1 MEEIAMQI
9 EFIGHTA
16 NLSLAKNEA
25 GAQIDRD
32 GLRRLARLAEVS
44 GIDRLAIG
52 GLAAGQ
58 DVAALASFVL
68 HNTSSLGVFLNHRIG
83 AVAPMIAAQHLAT
96 LDQLSGGRVRV
107 QFDADSTDAVA
118 YEEGLARVDEYLVLL
133 KRLWA
138 NEKPIDHEGSYY
150 SVTGAFTAAKP
161 FQRGHI
167 PLSLAGLSGTAVKV
181 AARHADIFAL
191 PAATVD
197 ETRQTIARV
206 RAAAACHRRADAIRF
221 SYPLRPVVDA
231 TREEAW
237 AKLDRAA
244 GKIGG
249 RPRAFV
255 ATDRFSG
262 RVDSERVR
270 RLGTG
275 HLALESSPAT
285 ETTAT
290 TVAGSA
296 EQIALA
302 ILDYSDIGVSDFHLH
317 GFETADDLA
326 TFGRT
331 VAPLIRRAIA
341 RHDAHKSETYTE
353 PATSRIGRSPRRY
366 SA

>member
-1 MEEIAMQI
+1 MQI

-16 NLSLAKNEA
+16 NLALPENEA

-32 GLRRLARLAEVS
+32 GLRRLAHMAEIS
-44 GIDRLAIG
+44 GIDRLAVG

-58 DVAALASFVL
+58 DVAALASFIL

-83 AVAPMIAAQHLAT
+83 AVAPTIAAQHLAT

-107 QFDADSTDAVA
+107 QFEADRTDAVVGH
-118 YEEGLARVDEYLVLL
+118 EEGLARVDEYLVLL

-150 SVTGAFTAAKP
+150 SVTGAYTAAKP
-161 FQRGHI
+161 FQRGRI
-167 PLSLAGLSGTAVKV
+167 PLSLTGLSGTAVKV

-206 RAAAACHRRADAIRF
+206 RAAAACHRGADAIRF
-221 SYPLRPVVDA
+221 SYPLRPVVAA

-244 GKIGG
+244 GKAGNRLRSFI
-249 RPRAFV
+249 

-262 RVDSERVR
+262 WIDPERLR
-270 RLGTG
+270 RLATG
-275 HLALESSPAT
+275 HLALDSSAST
-285 ETTAT
+285 EATAT
-290 TVAGSA
+290 TVAGTT
-296 EQIALA
+296 EQVALA
-302 ILDYSDIGVSDFHLH
+302 ILDYSDIGVSDFHLY

-326 TFGRT
+326 AFGRA
-331 VAPLIRRAIA
+331 VAPLVRRAIA
-341 RHDAHKSETYTE
+341 RHDAHKAEAYSE
-353 PATSRIGRSPRRY
+353 PATDLADRSLRRRY

>member
-1 MEEIAMQI
+1 MQI

-16 NLSLAKNEA
+16 NLALSATEA
-25 GAQIDRD
+25 GAQVDRD

-44 GIDRLAIG
+44 GIDRLAVG

-58 DVAALASFVL
+58 DVAALASFIL

-83 AVAPMIAAQHLAT
+83 AVAPTIAAQHLAT

-107 QFDADSTDAVA
+107 QFESDKTDGIEGL
-118 YEEGLARVDEYLVLL
+118 EEGLARVDEYLVLL

-138 NEKPIDHEGSYY
+138 NERPIDHEGSHY
-150 SVTGAFTAAKP
+150 SITGAFSAAKP

-167 PLSLAGLSGTAVKV
+167 PLSLAGLSGTAIKV

-191 PAATVD
+191 PAATID

-221 SYPLRPVVDA
+221 SYPLRPVVAA

-237 AKLDRAA
+237 EKLDRASGNA
-244 GKIGG
+244 GTGLKRRTFIT
-249 RPRAFV
+249 A
-255 ATDRFSG
+255 DRFSG
-262 RVDSERVR
+262 WTDDERLR
-270 RLGTG
+270 RLATG
-275 HLALESSPAT
+275 NLALDSGAPGKS
-285 ETTAT
+285 AT
-290 TVAGSA
+290 TVAGTA
-296 EQIALA
+296 EQVALA

-317 GFETADDLA
+317 GFKTADELA
-326 TFGRT
+326 AFGRA
-331 VAPLIRRAIA
+331 VVPLVRRAIA
-341 RHDAHKSETYTE
+341 RHEAHKTE
-353 PATSRIGRSPRRY
+353 SYGEATPAATKTTVRRY